1 MCNAPIVARPLPQ
14 GLIAQFLTRTLSK
27 TARPAAN
34 PYFCRYTLMPMAN
47 CSVQKAIA
55 RMNKQYTPIP
65 CAVYSEL
72 ELMIMHREQL
82 RLCYI
87 GAGEI
92 MRIEPL
98 YPTDLR
104 TRSKGEYLIA
114 QSAGAC
120 RVLRLDRIR
129 SFDII

>member
-1 MCNAPIVARPLPQ
+1 
-14 GLIAQFLTRTLSK
+14 
-27 TARPAAN
+27 
-34 PYFCRYTLMPMAN
+34 
-47 CSVQKAIA
+47 
-55 RMNKQYTPIP
+55 MNKKYTPIP
-65 CAVYSEL
+65 CALYSEL
-72 ELMIMHREQL
+72 ELMIMHGEQL

-87 GAGEI
+87 GAREI

-98 YPTDLR
+98 QPTDLR

-114 QSAGAC
+114 QTTDGAC